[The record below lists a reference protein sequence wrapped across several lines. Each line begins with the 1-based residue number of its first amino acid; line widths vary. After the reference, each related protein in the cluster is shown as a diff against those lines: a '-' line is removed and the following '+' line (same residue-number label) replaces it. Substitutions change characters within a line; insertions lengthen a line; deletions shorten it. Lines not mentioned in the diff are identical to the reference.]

1 MLIPRLQRK
10 RTHHMQKMKK
20 DKVMRSLYETLAVIN
35 FNIYEAEQTF
45 ELYKTIKKYIS
56 QLSKNT
62 EFRLFFHV
70 TFFRL
75 LEYCILIIAKIYE
88 EPFNRYPNMSMKT
101 ALEDLKNTPISNK
114 AMIYDFLQKK
124 KRKYTGDI
132 INDIIDYFSKK
143 NKRLDKKLEVLLYIR
158 DKKIAHSE
166 DVYTPPRLTFSQFE
180 KSFKTL
186 INHAKEFYET
196 ISDGIGH
203 KYGVNGGSFIENV
216 NAKSASLSLKKLLN
230 TIL

>member
-1 MLIPRLQRK
+1 M
-10 RTHHMQKMKK
+10 
-20 DKVMRSLYETLAVIN
+20 TLSRIN
-35 FNIYEAEQTF
+35 FNIYEAEQSF

-62 EFRLFFHV
+62 EFRLFFQV
-70 TFFRL
+70 ILFRL

-124 KRKYTGDI
+124 NRKYTGDI
-132 INDIIDYFSKK
+132 IKDIIDYFSKK
-143 NKRLDKKLEVLLYIR
+143 NKRLDKKLEVLRDIR
-158 DKKIAHSE
+158 DKIIAHSE
-166 DVYTPPRLTFSQFE
+166 DGYIPPRLTFSQFE

-203 KYGVNGGSFIENV
+203 KYVVNGGSFIENV

>member
-1 MLIPRLQRK
+1 M
-10 RTHHMQKMKK
+10 
-20 DKVMRSLYETLAVIN
+20 TLSRIN
-35 FNIYEAEQTF
+35 FNIYEAEQSF
-45 ELYKTIKKYIS
+45 ELYKTIKKHMD

-62 EFRLFFHV
+62 DFRLFFQV
-70 TFFRL
+70 IFFRL

-88 EPFNRYPNMSMKT
+88 DPSNRYPNMSMKT

-124 KRKYTGDI
+124 NRKYTDDI
-132 INDIIDYFSKK
+132 IKDIIDYFSKK
-143 NKRLDKKLEVLLYIR
+143 NKRLDKKLEVLRDIR
-158 DKKIAHSE
+158 DKIIAHSE
-166 DVYTPPRLTFSQFE
+166 DGYTPPRLTFSQFE

-203 KYGVNGGSFIENV
+203 KYGVTRGSFIENV
-216 NAKSASLSLKKLLN
+216 NAKSASVSLKKLLK